1 MPPEDQVLVDLELA
15 QLNRFQ
21 HNAPLVETDDAQGR
35 KFLGNAMPSSMSA
48 NGTGDEPVFRGPPM
62 KEPNLAAMESAHAQ
76 PPSLQSVARPL
87 PSANPAESEI
97 KSTSA
102 PSFANDEDRVPSASE
117 LPPLVRDGAAASSEA
132 ADGDL
137 PKQELPRADH
147 HHSSPEDPRSEPERA
162 EEDRFPPSVETKRDA
177 PAAVVAVD
185 DDDDDDEESGTKLED
200 RVKKAPKRLEQY
212 SKYVQLMEDRM
223 TFLEEKFRKLEN
235 RGELVPPPEVSRQ
248 TEGKAAIPE
257 LRYVRWEDFKTK
269 YVDEQT
275 YAIEVLVGG
284 ARYWYQRQNDEWM
297 RRWRAGNEDPAAA
310 YEGPDGQDPESN
322 DELPER
328 IRINSRPL
336 LAILCNVCLQD
347 AGEWAEPRVMLRP
360 FKLLVRY
367 DAQIREVYDKLAAQ
381 WAEKGLE
388 QADAPAPADAAAAA
402 HAEGAEVAPDAAPV
416 DAAEKADHDAER
428 TKLARSTVAA
438 AKNKTSKDASDD
450 LVGSLEAL
458 KDLQC
463 LIDFMDQRIAP
474 VVERFRNRSRRSVQ
488 FHELWLLFK
497 AGDLIYCPRRADL
510 AQKEDDA
517 APSDAVNQGRYQ
529 IAFKIFHVDGGR
541 AKLSRKDNVGDQPSL
556 KDRLNPFQIWSYY
569 VDYDGENYGA
579 VGNYT
584 TIQPFEG
591 ERQICSLEA
600 FPLDYADNYP
610 ALYEEL
616 KARGLKFQSVLHQK
630 HLFYEGTTYTSNP
643 NGSIPGILS
652 KHSEHVNSEV
662 IVDFTEGFKLGPAKA
677 LYNAD
682 LEWLEEHITTTK
694 YADEFDEDYPT
705 TIWRE
710 RNQKEVHSHRSD
722 NIFNDDTMDL
732 RYSKM
737 HLTTDPFLKS
747 VTEIDTEVGLNNQ
760 DAVRQDDILL
770 LPSRVI
776 GYVLR
781 GRKWALLNVQFLR
794 SIVPKSDGFKDLKLP
809 SGHKEMVQALV
820 RSHSMRRDIDAAAK
834 DSTDFDVVRG
844 KGRGLIILLHG
855 VPGVGKTST
864 AECVAESTG
873 KPLFPITC
881 GDLGLLPQEVEES
894 LQSIF
899 HLAQTWDCVLLLD
912 EADIFLAQRTRTD
925 LKRNALVSVFLRVLE
940 YYMGILFLTTNR
952 VGAFD
957 EAFKSRIHISLY
969 YPELAKPQAM
979 KIWEMN
985 LERTKK
991 IDRERTKTATIPGL
1005 VIDEDE
1011 IRIFA
1016 EDHWIEHHNAIGKW
1030 NGRQI
1035 RNAFQTAS
1043 ALALYEAHMQNV
1055 ERLTKAE
1062 RVAGA
1067 EDVNG
1072 NGNVVPIAPQLGRR
1086 HFEKVAKSTLQFDQY
1101 MEETL
1106 GKSDADA
1113 AHFRG
1118 DRTDRF
1124 RPSPRPDRQPPPQ
1137 QQQQQPY
1144 GGGRMYAGPPAPPD
1158 PGPYHDY
1165 HDYHDYEYVDPSNAP
1180 LPPLTSTRPSAI
1192 RSSRGTPRRS
1202 LRPESSAPPG
1212 LGRGGLGGHAHAHGQ
1227 TDFVEYHAQTAWTG
1241 GPEVAKALGAP
1252 APYDGGYEDEDDFD

>member
-1 MPPEDQVLVDLELA
+1 MPNSP
-15 QLNRFQ
+15 
-21 HNAPLVETDDAQGR
+21 
-35 KFLGNAMPSSMSA
+35 MSA
-48 NGTGDEPVFRGPPM
+48 NGTGDERVFLGLPM
-62 KEPNLAAMESAHAQ
+62 KESNLATMESAHAQ
-76 PPSLQSVARPL
+76 PPSPESVARLLPL
-87 PSANPAESEI
+87 ANPAESEI
-97 KSTSA
+97 KSTSV
-102 PSFANDEDRVPSASE
+102 PSFANNEDRVPSASK
-117 LPPLVRDGAAASSEA
+117 LPPLIEDGAAASSEA

-147 HHSSPEDPRSEPERA
+147 HHLSPDDQRPEPERA
-162 EEDRFPPSVETKRDA
+162 EEDRFPTSVETECDA
-177 PAAVVAVD
+177 PAPVLRGVQCETKAVVAADD

-212 SKYVQLMEDRM
+212 LEYMQLMEDRM
-223 TFLEEKFRKLEN
+223 TFLEEKARKLEN
-235 RGELVPPPEVSRQ
+235 CGELVSPPEVNRL

-275 YAIEVLVGG
+275 YAIEVLVGD
-284 ARYWYQRQNDEWM
+284 ARYWYQRQNDEWI
-297 RRWRAGNEDPAAA
+297 RRWRAGNEDAAA
-310 YEGPDGQDPESN
+310 ADEGPDGRHPESH

-367 DAQIREVYDKLAAQ
+367 DAQIREVYEKLAAQ
-381 WAEKGLE
+381 WAEKGPE
-388 QADAPAPADAAAAA
+388 HADAPGPVDVAAAEDAD
-402 HAEGAEVAPDAAPV
+402 VAPHAAPV
-416 DAAEKADHDAER
+416 DATADEAASPDREAER
-428 TKLARSTVAA
+428 TKPARSTVAA
-438 AKNKTSKDASDD
+438 ARNKASKDASDD

-463 LIDFMDQRIAP
+463 LIDFMDRRLAP

-497 AGDLIYCPRRADL
+497 AGDFIYCPRRADL
-510 AQKEDDA
+510 TQKEDDA

-556 KDRLNPFQIWSYY
+556 KDRLNPFRIWSYY
-569 VDYDGENYGA
+569 IDYDGENYCA
-579 VGNYT
+579 VGNST
-584 TIQPFEG
+584 GIQPFEG

-600 FPLDYADNYP
+600 FPLEYADNYP
-610 ALYEEL
+610 GLYEKL

-643 NGSIPGILS
+643 NGSIPSIQP
-652 KHSEHVNSEV
+652 KHSGHVNSEV
-662 IVDFTEGFKLGPAKA
+662 IVDFDEGYKLGPAKT

-682 LEWLEEHITTTK
+682 LEWLEEHIKTTD
-694 YADEFDEDYPT
+694 YADEFMEDYPI

-710 RNQKEVHSHRSD
+710 RSQKEVHSHRSD
-722 NIFNDDTMDL
+722 NIFMDDTMDI
-732 RYSKM
+732 RYGKM

-747 VTEIDTEVGLNNQ
+747 IAEIDTETGVNNQ

-781 GRKWALLNVQFLR
+781 DRKWALLNVQFLR

-820 RSHSMRRDIDAAAK
+820 RSHSMRRDIDAATK

-864 AECVAESTG
+864 AECLAESTG

-894 LQSIF
+894 LQGIF

-925 LKRNALVSVFLRVLE
+925 LKRNALVSVFLRMLE

-1005 VIDEDE
+1005 VIDDDE
-1011 IRIFA
+1011 IRMFA
-1016 EDHWIEHHNAIGKW
+1016 EDHWIEHHHAIGKW

-1055 ERLTKAE
+1055 ERLPKAQS
-1062 RVAGA
+1062 VAGA
-1067 EDVNG
+1067 EDVNV
-1072 NGNVVPIAPQLGRR
+1072 NVNVKVVPIAPQLGRR
-1086 HFEKVAKSTLQFDQY
+1086 HFERVAKSTLQFDQY

-1124 RPSPRPDRQPPPQ
+1124 RPSPRPDRLPPRPPPL
-1137 QQQQQPY
+1137 QPY
-1144 GGGRMYAGPPAPPD
+1144 GGDQFYPGPPAPPD
-1158 PGPYHDY
+1158 RGPY
-1165 HDYHDYEYVDPSNAP
+1165 HDYHDYEYVDPGSAR
-1180 LPPLTSTRPSAI
+1180 LPSPTSTRASAI
-1192 RSSRGTPRRS
+1192 RGSRGTPRRS
-1202 LRPESSAPPG
+1202 LRAESSASPG
-1212 LGRGGLGGHAHAHGQ
+1212 LAHASLGGHAHAHGQ

-1241 GPEVAKALGAP
+1241 GLEVTKGLRAP
-1252 APYDGGYEDEDDFD
+1252 APYDGGYDDEDDFD